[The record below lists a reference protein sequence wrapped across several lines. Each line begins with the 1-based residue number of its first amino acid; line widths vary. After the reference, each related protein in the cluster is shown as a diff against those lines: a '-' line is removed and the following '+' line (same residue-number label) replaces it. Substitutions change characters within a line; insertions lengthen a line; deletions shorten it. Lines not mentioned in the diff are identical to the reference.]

1 MNKFYKAN
9 NDIMFKAIFC
19 KEENRGLLK
28 RLLEETLKENIEI
41 ISVNVPELVRKN
53 IYEKGK
59 TLDVLVKSN
68 GVEINIEVNTYY
80 NLELHRRNASY
91 IFKRYSELTRVG
103 NSYQSMPRVIQIN
116 LTSEKNDK
124 LPMVS
129 IYEMYDKTNKILY
142 IDNLKIYEFNL
153 PKIKDECYNKTKEY
167 GLLRMLDCNLEELQ
181 NIKGDETMDKLKKE
195 IETLNKDEEFVKF
208 MSDEEEARLLKNTF
222 IEIGY
227 KEGINEGKKESNL
240 NIARN
245 MIKDNMPDVIIKKYT
260 GVTDEEI
267 KSLKKDSKTI

>member
-1 MNKFYKAN
+1 MSKFYKAN

-19 KEENRGLLK
+19 KEENRELLK
-28 RLLEETLKENIEI
+28 RLLEETLKEKVEI
-41 ISVNVPELVRKN
+41 VSVSVPELIKKN

-59 TLDVLVKSN
+59 TLDVLVRSQ
-68 GVEINIEVNTYY
+68 GMEINIEVNTYY

-103 NSYQSMPRVIQIN
+103 TSYQSMPRVIQIN
-116 LTSEKNDK
+116 LTSEINNN

-129 IYEMYDKTNKILY
+129 IYEMYDKTNEMLY

-153 PKIKDECYNKTKEY
+153 PKIKDECYNKNKEY
-167 GLLRMLDCNLEELQ
+167 GLLKMLDCDLEELQ

-195 IETLNKDEEFVKF
+195 IETLNRDEEFVKF

-227 KEGINEGKKESNL
+227 TEGIKTNNL
-240 NIARN
+240 NIAKS
-245 MIKDNMPDVIIKKYT
+245 MLQKKYSL
-260 GVTDEEI
+260 EEI
-267 KSLKKDSKTI
+267 IDITGLTEEEINEIARNN